1 MMVWA
6 VNGAAGFG
14 KTFRLLQ
21 RTGEQLKA
29 SPLDAGQ
36 QVLALTFMHGARQRL
51 DQKLRGMPDLRG
63 RYQCLTVDG
72 FARSLRWRWRS
83 LARSIGQPNTDAVSF
98 DEQCSLAAELVRR
111 PVVSNWL
118 ATGYPCV
125 LLDEGQDLDP
135 HRLQLIE
142 ALALCS
148 RVLIAY
154 DDFQCLKVELRPSPV
169 SVWLPS
175 VCKPEELSKP
185 RRCSV
190 RALLDASSALRS
202 GLAPVTG
209 QGFKI
214 AACASAAQAAALL
227 ASIIHFARI
236 KTPKCSVAVIT
247 PARKGGYADEVVEMV
262 SSKPCGSKQ
271 LGPFKLRWEVAES
284 PLLEAVEKMA
294 FDGVKP
300 CSEVVHEILA
310 DADDGAARDALVRWV
325 LRQRDLAGRAAIN
338 FSELSGQARRV
349 IAVTRARANRTDSGI
364 RALTVHQAKN
374 REFDVVIAI
383 WPYTVA
389 QDDEGKRRLLYNAI
403 TRARLQCT
411 VIVQGAASTG
421 KPPFR

>member
-1 MMVWA
+1 MTVWA

-14 KTFRLLQ
+14 KTYRLLQ
-21 RTGEQLKA
+21 RTGEELKD
-29 SPLDAGQ
+29 SPLEAGQ
-36 QVLALTFMHGARQRL
+36 QVLALTFMHGSRQRL
-51 DQKLRGMPDLRG
+51 EQRLRDMPDLRG

-72 FARSLRWRWRS
+72 FARSIRWRWRS
-83 LARSIGQPNTDAVSF
+83 LAKFIGQQSTDAVSF

-118 ATGYPCV
+118 STGYPCV

-135 HRLQLIE
+135 HRLRLIE
-142 ALALCS
+142 ALALCCH
-148 RVLIAY
+148 VLIAY
-154 DDFQCLKVELRPSPV
+154 DDFQCLKVEQRPSPV
-169 SVWLPS
+169 SVWLPY

-190 RALLDASSALRS
+190 PALLDASFALRS

-209 QGFKI
+209 RGFKI

-227 ASIIHFARI
+227 ASTIHFARF
-236 KTPKCSVAVIT
+236 KTPNCTVAVIT
-247 PARKGGYADEVVEMV
+247 PARKGGYAEEVVEMV
-262 SSKPCGSKQ
+262 ATKPCGSKK
-271 LGPFKLRWEVAES
+271 LGPFKLKWEVAES
-284 PLLEAVEKMA
+284 PLIEAVEKME
-294 FDGVKP
+294 FDGVKT
-300 CSEVVHEILA
+300 CSEVVHQILA
-310 DADDGAARDALVRWV
+310 AVNDGPARDALIRWV
-325 LRQRDLAGRAAIN
+325 VRQRDVAGRAGIN
-338 FSELSGQARRV
+338 FSELIGQARRV
-349 IAVTRARANRTDSGI
+349 IAVTRARANRTDSGK

-421 KPPFR
+421 KPPFK

>member
-14 KTFRLLQ
+14 KTYRLLH
-21 RTGEQLKA
+21 RTSEELKA
-29 SPLDAGQ
+29 FPLEARQ

-51 DQKLRGMPDLRG
+51 EQKLRGMPDLRG
-63 RYQCLTVDG
+63 QYQCLTVDG

-83 LARSIGQPNTDAVSF
+83 LAQSMGQPITDAVSF
-98 DEQCSLAAELVRR
+98 DEQCSLAAELVTR
-111 PVVSNWL
+111 PVVGIWL

-135 HRLQLIE
+135 HRLRLIE
-142 ALALCS
+142 ALALRS

-185 RRCSV
+185 QRCGV
-190 RALLDASSALRS
+190 PALLDASSALRS
-202 GLAPVTG
+202 GLAPVSG
-209 QGFKI
+209 RGFKI
-214 AACASAAQAAALL
+214 AACASAGQAAALL
-227 ASIIHFARI
+227 ASTIHFART

-262 SSKPCGSKQ
+262 TTKACGSKK

-284 PLLEAVEKMA
+284 PLLEGVQKMT
-294 FDGVKP
+294 FDGEKP
-300 CSEVVHEILA
+300 CGEVVQKILA
-310 DADDGAARDALVRWV
+310 DADEGAARDALIRWV
-325 LRQRDLAGRAAIN
+325 LRQRDVAGRVGIT
-338 FSELSGQARRV
+338 FPELIGQARRV
-349 IAVTRARANRTDSGI
+349 IAVTRARANRTDSGK

-389 QDDEGKRRLLYNAI
+389 QDEEGKRRLLYNAI

-421 KPPFR
+421 KPPFK